1 MTSEILLALNLSIP
15 RITSK
20 LGFKKKGGLYMVE
33 VAVLGYGTVGQGV
46 VNVLMT
52 NAQSIEKR

>member
-1 MTSEILLALNLSIP
+1 M
-15 RITSK
+15 
-20 LGFKKKGGLYMVE
+20 MVE

-52 NAQSIEKR
+52 NAQSIEKGRSKCSC